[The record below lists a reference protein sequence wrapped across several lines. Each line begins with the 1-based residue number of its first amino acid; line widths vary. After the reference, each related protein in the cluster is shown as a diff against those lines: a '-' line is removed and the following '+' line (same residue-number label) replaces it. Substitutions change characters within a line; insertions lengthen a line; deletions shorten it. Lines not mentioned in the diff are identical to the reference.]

1 MKSRIVAALLF
12 VLCVGG
18 FAAWKLSPRTPPVS
32 ESRLVRPEVGN
43 IIRGVLA
50 VGRVE
55 PRTRVEMKSK
65 ANGIIL
71 RLLVDVNDPVHQG
84 QIVAEL
90 DREILDA
97 RVAEAEAKLA
107 QAQASLD
114 SNRAEVKR
122 LELEEKNPEFKFAER
137 TWERIRQLFEQGV
150 VSEDDRDL
158 GRERFDKARHT
169 LALVKARQVSAA
181 ADVKAAVG
189 RLQEVQALTK
199 LAQQELTESTIRS
212 PIDGVVLYRFL
223 EEGDAV
229 SSIRSAGGNASII
242 MTLGDLSELYVDGE
256 VDEVDVGK
264 IIAQQSIRPDLMAQ
278 ITVESFKD
286 RVFQGQV
293 ARITPLGLEDSNG
306 IITFEVRIVL
316 DNPEKLLLA
325 NMTANSLIVL
335 EEKEDVILLSQGAVL
350 RDGEV
355 RYALVFDPET
365 GLETRTAIEVGI
377 SDGSQVEVASGLQ
390 VDQQVLIP

>member
-18 FAAWKLSPRTPPVS
+18 FAAWKLSPRTAPVP

-71 RLLVDVNDPVHQG
+71 RLLVDVNDSVHQG

-90 DREILDA
+90 DREILEA

-107 QAQASLD
+107 QAQASLER
-114 SNRAEVKR
+114 NRAEVKR
-122 LELEEKNPEFKFAER
+122 LELEEKNPEFDFAER

-181 ADVKAAVG
+181 ADVKAAEG

-199 LAQQELTESTIRS
+199 LARQELTESTIRS

-264 IIAQQSIRPDLMAQ
+264 IIAQQNIRPDLMAQ

-286 RVFQGQV
+286 RVFQGRV

-316 DNPEKLLLA
+316 DNPETLLLA

-365 GLETRTAIEVGI
+365 GLETRTAIEIGI